1 MRTDGVKLMTK
12 SNLGPFEFI
21 NSINTTKVNLMDQ
34 DEEVE
39 TKYNSFLT
47 NRSLSY
53 FPDTVFMSNEMNR
66 LHHLDKKM
74 QYDFLIN
81 IVRKKKR
88 FSKWDKPEQRDDIE
102 CVKRYFGYS
111 ESKAKQV
118 VGLLSESQIKT
129 IKSKVSIG
137 GRE

>member
-1 MRTDGVKLMTK
+1 M
-12 SNLGPFEFI
+12 NPFEFVG
-21 NSINTTKVNLMDQ
+21 SINDTKINLMDK
-34 DEEVE
+34 DKEIEH
-39 TKYNSFLT
+39 KYNSFLV

-53 FPDTVFMSNEMNR
+53 FPDTVVISNEMNR
-66 LHHLDKKM
+66 LHHLDSKM

-88 FSKWDKPEQRDDIE
+88 FSKWDKPEKRDDIE

-111 ESKAKQV
+111 ENKAKQV
-118 VGLLSESQIKT
+118 VGLLSESQIIT
-129 IKSKVSIG
+129 IKNKVSVG

>member
-1 MRTDGVKLMTK
+1 V
-12 SNLGPFEFI
+12 NPFDFLNTI
-21 NSINTTKVNLMDQ
+21 NKTKVNLI
-34 DEEVE
+34 DENPDNEQN
-39 TKYNSFLT
+39 YNAFVV

-66 LHHLDKKM
+66 LHHVDSKM

-81 IVRKKKR
+81 IVRTKKR
-88 FSKWDKPEQRDDIE
+88 FSKWDKPEQRADLDCIKE
-102 CVKRYFGYS
+102 YFDYS

-118 VGLLSESQIKT
+118 IGLLTEAQIRT
-129 IKSKVSIG
+129 IKEKVSRG

>member
-1 MRTDGVKLMTK
+1 M
-12 SNLGPFEFI
+12 NPFEFL
-21 NSINTTKVNLMDQ
+21 NSINTTKKNLIDK
-34 DEEVE
+34 DSDAESS
-39 TKYNSFLT
+39 YNPFLV

-66 LHHLDKKM
+66 LHHIDSKM

-88 FSKWDKPEQRDDIE
+88 FSKWDKPEERDDIE

-111 ESKAKQV
+111 ENKAKQV

-129 IKSKVSIG
+129 IKTKVSVG

>member
-1 MRTDGVKLMTK
+1 MGGVKLKTK

-21 NSINTTKVNLMDQ
+21 NSINNTKVNLMEQ

-53 FPDTVFMSNEMNR
+53 FPDTVLMSNEMNR
-66 LHHLDKKM
+66 LHHLDNKM

-111 ESKAKQV
+111 ETKAKQV
-118 VGLLSESQIKT
+118 VGLLSESQITT
-129 IKSKVSIG
+129 IKSKVFIG

>member
-1 MRTDGVKLMTK
+1 MTGHK
-12 SNLGPFEFI
+12 INPFEFL
-21 NSINTTKVNLMDQ
+21 NSINSTKKNLMDV
-34 DEEVE
+34 DIDAE
-39 TKYNSFLT
+39 KSYNSFLV

-53 FPDTVFMSNEMNR
+53 FPDTVLISNEMNR
-66 LHHLDKKM
+66 LHHIDNKM

-88 FSKWDKPEQRDDIE
+88 FSKWDKPEERTDIE
-102 CVKRYFGYS
+102 CVKQYFGYS

-118 VGLLSESQIKT
+118 VGLLSESQITT

>member
-1 MRTDGVKLMTK
+1 M
-12 SNLGPFEFI
+12 NPFEFV
-21 NSINTTKVNLMDQ
+21 NSINSTKVNLMDQ
-34 DEEVE
+34 DADTE
-39 TKYNSFLT
+39 TKYNSFLV

-53 FPDTVFMSNEMNR
+53 FPETVIMSNEMNR
-66 LHHLDKKM
+66 LHHLDSKL

-88 FSKWDKPEQRDDIE
+88 FSKWDKPEERTDIE
-102 CVKRYFGYS
+102 CVKQYFGYS

-118 VGLLSESQIKT
+118 VGLLSESQITT

>member
-1 MRTDGVKLMTK
+1 M
-12 SNLGPFEFI
+12 NPFEFL
-21 NSINTTKVNLMDQ
+21 NSINTTKKNLIDK
-34 DEEVE
+34 DSDAESS
-39 TKYNSFLT
+39 YNPFLV

-66 LHHLDKKM
+66 LHHLDAKL

-88 FSKWDKPEQRDDIE
+88 FSKWDKPEERDDIE

-111 ESKAKQV
+111 ENKAKQV

-129 IKSKVSIG
+129 IKTKVSVG

>member
-1 MRTDGVKLMTK
+1 MTK
-12 SNLGPFEFI
+12 KNLIDKDSDAESSYNPFL
-21 NSINTTKVNLMDQ
+21 V
-34 DEEVE
+34 
-39 TKYNSFLT
+39 

-66 LHHLDKKM
+66 LHHLDNKM

-111 ESKAKQV
+111 ETKAKQV
-118 VGLLSESQIKT
+118 VSLLSESQITT

>member
-1 MRTDGVKLMTK
+1 M
-12 SNLGPFEFI
+12 NPFEFL
-21 NSINTTKVNLMDQ
+21 NSINTTKKNLIDK
-34 DEEVE
+34 DSDAESS
-39 TKYNSFLT
+39 YNPFLV

-66 LHHLDKKM
+66 LHHLDAKL

-88 FSKWDKPEQRDDIE
+88 FSKWDKPEERDDIE

-111 ESKAKQV
+111 ETKAKQV
-118 VGLLSESQIKT
+118 VGLLSESQITT

>member
-1 MRTDGVKLMTK
+1 M
-12 SNLGPFEFI
+12 NPFEFI
-21 NSINTTKVNLMDQ
+21 NSINNTKVNLMDQ

-53 FPDTVFMSNEMNR
+53 FPDTVLMSNEMNR
-66 LHHLDKKM
+66 LHHLDNKM

-111 ESKAKQV
+111 ETKAKQV
-118 VGLLSESQIKT
+118 VSLLSESQITT

>member
-1 MRTDGVKLMTK
+1 M
-12 SNLGPFEFI
+12 NPFEFV
-21 NSINTTKVNLMDQ
+21 NSINSTKVNLMDK
-34 DEEVE
+34 DADTED
-39 TKYNSFLT
+39 KYNSFLV

-53 FPDTVFMSNEMNR
+53 FPETVIMSNEMNR
-66 LHHLDKKM
+66 LHHLDAKL

-88 FSKWDKPEQRDDIE
+88 FSKWDKPEERTDIE
-102 CVKRYFGYS
+102 CLKQYFGYS

>member
-1 MRTDGVKLMTK
+1 M
-12 SNLGPFEFI
+12 NPFEFV
-21 NSINTTKVNLMDQ
+21 NSINSTKVNLMDK
-34 DEEVE
+34 DEGTEA
-39 TKYNSFLT
+39 KYNSFLV

-53 FPDTVFMSNEMNR
+53 FPETVFMSNEMNR
-66 LHHLDKKM
+66 LHHLDSKM

-88 FSKWDKPEQRDDIE
+88 FSKWDKPEERTDIE
-102 CVKRYFGYS
+102 CVKQYFGYS

>member
-1 MRTDGVKLMTK
+1 M
-12 SNLGPFEFI
+12 NPFEFV
-21 NSINTTKVNLMDQ
+21 NSINSTKVNIMDQ
-34 DEEVE
+34 DADTE
-39 TKYNSFLT
+39 TKYNSFLV

-53 FPDTVFMSNEMNR
+53 FPETVIMSNEMNR
-66 LHHLDKKM
+66 LHHLDSKL

-88 FSKWDKPEQRDDIE
+88 FSKWNKPEERTDIE
-102 CVKRYFGYS
+102 CVKKYFGYS

-118 VGLLSESQIKT
+118 VGLLSESQITT
-129 IKSKVSIG
+129 IKNKVAVG

>member
-1 MRTDGVKLMTK
+1 M
-12 SNLGPFEFI
+12 NPFEFV
-21 NSINTTKVNLMDQ
+21 NSINSTKVNLMDK
-34 DEEVE
+34 DADTED
-39 TKYNSFLT
+39 KYNSFLV

-53 FPDTVFMSNEMNR
+53 FPETVIMSNEMNR
-66 LHHLDKKM
+66 LHQLDAKL

-88 FSKWDKPEQRDDIE
+88 FSKWDKPEERTDIE
-102 CVKRYFGYS
+102 CVKQYFGYS

-118 VGLLSESQIKT
+118 VGLLSESQITT

>member
-1 MRTDGVKLMTK
+1 M
-12 SNLGPFEFI
+12 NPFEFV
-21 NSINTTKVNLMDQ
+21 NSINSTKVNIMDQ
-34 DEEVE
+34 DADTE
-39 TKYNSFLT
+39 TKYNSFLV

-53 FPDTVFMSNEMNR
+53 FPETVIMSNEMNR
-66 LHHLDKKM
+66 LHHLDAKL

-88 FSKWDKPEQRDDIE
+88 FSKWNKPEERTDIE
-102 CVKRYFGYS
+102 CVKKYFGYS

-118 VGLLSESQIKT
+118 VGLLSESQITT
-129 IKSKVSIG
+129 IKNKVTVG